1 MEDDKI
7 CELAEGGSICCVART
22 TTCAHANVVLCCL
35 KRDLEIKHPYRK
47 ILDLIHKKACSKVER
62 LLDCV
67 KMSNMVMEAVYML
80 VELIAKCQV
89 QMPQMNY

>member
-1 MEDDKI
+1 MDKF
-7 CELAEGGSICCVART
+7 VAWREPQL
-22 TTCAHANVVLCCL
+22 TTCAHPNVVLCCL

-47 ILDLIHKKACSKVER
+47 ILGLIHKKACSKVNH